1 MTLFYVV
8 DKLIYCAEV
17 LFRTEQVDVLVGVG
31 YSESGFSLSLFLDE
45 FALKVDVAAED
56 IPPFL
61 EFAKAYA
68 EKAEKPK
75 IAVLWKRCNIENKVD
90 VLHAL
95 DPNHVG
101 ILYTLPLRPSDAL
114 REYDPF
120 VLACLSYQNNERLD
134 VRDYV
139 LGPINDDAK
148 CINPFFEASV
158 PEMAS
163 LISLV
168 ASATAFSQNDNYEDA
183 FALASK
189 FHPTIIII
197 SKMVLELFDF
207 NEVTVASDLYET
219 NFVSRDGSFYLGHN
233 AMTTLVTADKT
244 TAVILAFM
252 FSELNKVIPSPES
265 IQDSVAML
273 AQDSVENIN
282 IIEIEIGDD
291 QPFISEFAMR
301 RYTYEENAIEALKDR
316 RKHMAFCNRS
326 SFLCLDNFQT
336 EYTYDEGG
344 ELPSKTVLVE
354 KVREYNPMCLRF
366 AMDDDNAKQ
375 FADLNLFYDDDE
387 SDVVVTPEAKQTF
400 VQYLYGRPF
409 ESIGID
415 QEEIYEDETT
425 VLGGEGDAQDD
436 STLENLPRR
445 VRNRPQKPAPPRR
458 SLRLLGGKPF
468 TGTRSKATKT
478 NVS

>member
-17 LFRTEQVDVLVGVG
+17 LFRTEEVDVLVGVG
-31 YSESGFSLSLFLDE
+31 YSESGFLLSLFLDE
-45 FALKVDVAAED
+45 FVLKVDVAAED
-56 IPPFL
+56 VPPFL

-68 EKAEKPK
+68 EEAEKPE

-101 ILYTLPLRPSDAL
+101 ILYTLPLRLSDAL

-120 VLACLSYQNNERLD
+120 VEASLHHEQTERLH

-139 LGPINDDAK
+139 LGPINGDAK

-168 ASATAFSQNDNYEDA
+168 VSATAFSQNDNYEDA

-197 SKMVLELFDF
+197 SKMVVRLFDS
-207 NEVTVASDLYET
+207 NELDVVSNLYET
-219 NFVSRDGSFYLGHN
+219 NFVSLDGSYYLGHN
-233 AMTTLVTADKT
+233 PMTTLVTADKT

-265 IQDSVAML
+265 IEDSVAML

-301 RYTYEENAIEALKDR
+301 RYTYEENAIESLQKR

-336 EYTYDEGG
+336 KYTYDEGG
-344 ELPSKTVLVE
+344 ELPSENVLVE
-354 KVREYNPMCLRF
+354 KVREYASKCLRF
-366 AMDDDNAKQ
+366 VMDEDDQKK
-375 FADLNLFYDDDE
+375 FADIEYMYDQDE
-387 SDVVVTPEAKQTF
+387 EGNVNVTDRAKQTF
-400 VQYLYGRPF
+400 LQYLKRPF
-409 ESIGID
+409 ESIVVEQQQISEGEDDFGD
-415 QEEIYEDETT
+415 QDN
-425 VLGGEGDAQDD
+425 
-436 STLENLPRR
+436 STLGNLPRR
-445 VRNRPQKPAPPRR
+445 VRNRPPKPAPLRR
-458 SLRLLGGKPF
+458 SVRLLGGNPF
-468 TGTRSKATKT
+468 TGTRSKAIKT
-478 NVS
+478 NAS